1 MSDDGRT
8 LLKYIKFKNVFLDFL
23 NFIISDEIQTLKMIG
38 IYRFEEQGYAF
49 LRKTEILY
57 TSTISDNMNKIKV
70 NPSYLIN
77 KYYEFP

>member
-1 MSDDGRT
+1 MSDDDRT

-38 IYRFEEQGYAF
+38 IYKQGYAF
-49 LRKTEILY
+49 LRKTEILH

-70 NPSYLIN
+70 KPSYLIN

>member
-1 MSDDGRT
+1 
-8 LLKYIKFKNVFLDFL
+8 
-23 NFIISDEIQTLKMIG
+23 MIG

-70 NPSYLIN
+70 NPCYLIN

>member
-1 MSDDGRT
+1 M
-8 LLKYIKFKNVFLDFL
+8 KNVFLDFL

-57 TSTISDNMNKIKV
+57 TSTISDNMNKIKIDK
-70 NPSYLIN
+70 N
-77 KYYEFP
+77 